1 MFYHVL
7 KLIYQVLRHLIKV
20 SDLIPESEDIH
31 GCDGCH
37 NLLDPALV
45 AAETTTV
52 QLDFQLGTS

>member
-7 KLIYQVLRHLIKV
+7 KLINQVLRHLIKV

-31 GCDGCH
+31 GCHGCH
-37 NLLDPALV
+37 NLLGPALV